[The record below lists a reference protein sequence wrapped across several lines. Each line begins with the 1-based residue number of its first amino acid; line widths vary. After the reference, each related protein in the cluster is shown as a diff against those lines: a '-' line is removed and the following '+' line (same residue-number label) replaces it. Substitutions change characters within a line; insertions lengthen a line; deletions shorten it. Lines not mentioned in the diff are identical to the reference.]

1 MARNAVRMKDIA
13 QKLNISVV
21 TVSKALGEK
30 EGVGEALRQKIKEAA
45 AQMGY
50 QGKGI
55 QKIRELGDSVGILMA
70 EHLIKPEHSFYW
82 ALYLNLVEA
91 LKEHRYHNMF
101 ELVDTKAEQALLPAF
116 ISEGKAEGV
125 VVLGSMPE
133 SYLKMLEETGLP
145 LVQVDSSSNVR
156 SVSIIAD
163 GYRGTA
169 EMTQYLINKGHR
181 DIGFVGSIETNIH
194 MRDCYYGY
202 LKTLDLNGIHFCKE
216 WILPDREGHDFKQ
229 NFELPQ
235 QMPTAFVCS
244 SDQGAYHFVQDLQR
258 KGFKI
263 PDDLSVTGF
272 YGHVFSTLVTP
283 QITTYSIDL
292 KAMAQKAV
300 EAQISLIGSASQKR
314 GMQVICGEI
323 LERESVRALAGQV
336 KEAY

>member
-21 TVSKALGEK
+21 TVSKALGGK
-30 EGVGEALRQKIKEAA
+30 EGVGDALRQKIREAA

-50 QGKGI
+50 QSKELQKGKEPG
-55 QKIRELGDSVGILMA
+55 GSVGILMA

-82 ALYLNLVEA
+82 ALYLNLVESF
-91 LKEHRYHNMF
+91 KEHRYHNMF

-169 EMTQYLINKGHR
+169 EMTQYMINKGHR
-181 DIGFVGSIETNIH
+181 DIGFVGSVKANIH

-202 LKTLDLNGIHFCKE
+202 LKTLDLNGIPFREE
-216 WILPDREGHDFKQ
+216 WVLPDRDGYDFKQ
-229 NFELPQ
+229 NFELPE

-300 EAQISLIGSASQKR
+300 EAQISLLENASQKR
-314 GMQVICGEI
+314 GMRVICGEI
-323 LERESVRALAGQV
+323 LERESVRALTDLQE
-336 KEAY
+336 KP